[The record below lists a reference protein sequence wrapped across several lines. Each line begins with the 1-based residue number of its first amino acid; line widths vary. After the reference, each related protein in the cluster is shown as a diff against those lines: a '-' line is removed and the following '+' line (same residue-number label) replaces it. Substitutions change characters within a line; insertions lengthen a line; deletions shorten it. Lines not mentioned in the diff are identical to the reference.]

1 LSCNAMYEIFS
12 HRDLTILGYY
22 KSILEAEGIAS
33 FIRNE
38 HGQTLGF
45 GFYGMFLRQVFL
57 EPVLCI
63 VADDEIERARS
74 ILRQHLSSNSCNQTE
89 WLCTACKES
98 NPASFEVC
106 WKCQAVKNE

>member
-1 LSCNAMYEIFS
+1 MREIFS
-12 HRDLTILGYY
+12 HRDMTVLGYY
-22 KSILEAEGIAS
+22 KSILESEGIAG

-38 HGQTLGF
+38 HSQTLGF
-45 GFYGMFLRQVFL
+45 GFYGMFQRLGFL

-63 VADDEIERARS
+63 VADEEFERAIALLS
-74 ILRQHLSSNSCNQTE
+74 QHHDSAPCSSEE